1 MHVSG
6 MVAASYFARR
16 CLADPTHIVVPN
28 TSRGATREFR
38 PRARPHIPHSA
49 RSAPAEF
56 TTLHTPTPHAH
67 SLRTILYLHASRLP
81 FKHAFTFASAHAPES
96 LHNCAR
102 PSRDAHL
109 ASSSL
114 HYTQTAMFSAPSA
127 PPSTP
132 PRHHARRTG
141 QITSAS
147 GTEHAVAERLWRARS
162 APTGQSLCESYFG
175 ITRVGGGR
183 VHTTHERERWPA
195 IVSGSRREWPH
206 QITPAIPTGCEP
218 SSIRRYEWRR
228 QKARRDIATQSQSC
242 VGPMMNVTF
251 EPCRRLR
258 TDEDWCRAPAVYCD
272 NMERSM
278 EGELR

>member
-1 MHVSG
+1 M
-6 MVAASYFARR
+6 Y
-16 CLADPTHIVVPN
+16 
-28 TSRGATREFR
+28 R
-38 PRARPHIPHSA
+38 PPKSLNPSPHSFRA
-49 RSAPAEF
+49 IS
-56 TTLHTPTPHAH
+56 H
-67 SLRTILYLHASRLP
+67 LHASRLP

-114 HYTQTAMFSAPSA
+114 HYTQTAMFSASSA

-175 ITRVGGGR
+175 ITKVDGGR

-195 IVSGSRREWPH
+195 IVSGSRRERREWSH
-206 QITPAIPTGCEP
+206 HITPEIPIGWDP
-218 SSIRRYEWRR
+218 SSILWYEWRR
-228 QKARRDIATQSQSC
+228 QETRRNITSRQ
-242 VGPMMNVTF
+242 
-251 EPCRRLR
+251 EPC
-258 TDEDWCRAPAVYCD
+258 YI
-272 NMERSM
+272 
-278 EGELR
+278 

>member
-1 MHVSG
+1 MDGGPDHEIPYRMSSVLQNGDPAEGIDSEDLVALSHVCIPSMHVSG

-132 PRHHARRTG
+132 PHHHSRRTG

-175 ITRVGGGR
+175 ITKVDGGR

-195 IVSGSRREWPH
+195 IVSGSRREWSH
-206 QITPAIPTGCEP
+206 HITPEIPIG
-218 SSIRRYEWRR
+218 
-228 QKARRDIATQSQSC
+228 
-242 VGPMMNVTF
+242 
-251 EPCRRLR
+251 
-258 TDEDWCRAPAVYCD
+258 
-272 NMERSM
+272 
-278 EGELR
+278 